1 MGVCVSILRMSGIA
15 GKINFDII
23 TQNPNPNSDLLEAPS
38 KNFDLDL
45 DQSEL
50 IYKLYQRAA
59 NGGKKVPISYS
70 VIFVLIS
77 LSMIGISTSFVYLN
91 LPVEK
96 TLLSVAYLLL
106 MWVAG
111 MNQGCHNKAYKWAD
125 YFCAF
130 AIFLLNTFFYLRYM
144 PWGTITYALLLFFG
158 FTLLEINFKKITL
171 QMYEIYINIWHI
183 GVIVLIYL
191 GPVSLEQKNLF

>member
-1 MGVCVSILRMSGIA
+1 MSGIA

-23 TQNPNPNSDLLEAPS
+23 QNPNSNSDLREAPS
-38 KNFDLDL
+38 KKFALEM

-50 IYKLYQRAA
+50 IYKLYQRAE

-77 LSMIGISTSFVYLN
+77 MCIVGISTSFVYLN

-96 TLLSVAYLLL
+96 SLLSIAYLML
-106 MWVAG
+106 MWAAG
-111 MNQGCHNKAYKWAD
+111 ENQGCHNKAYKWAD

-130 AIFLLNTFFYLRYM
+130 AIFLLNTFFYVRSM

-158 FTLLEINFKKITL
+158 FTMLEINFKKLTL

-191 GPVSLEQKNLF
+191 GPVALEQKNLF